1 MSRLKLGM
9 EMAEMVARKKG
20 CQLNDGAVT
29 AAAEEKEAT
38 DKIVKRSFFW
48 LMPKEIFQFRTRGSK
63 YNCHGCWR

>member
-9 EMAEMVARKKG
+9 EMAEMMARKKG

-38 DKIVKRSFFW
+38 DKIVKRSFF
-48 LMPKEIFQFRTRGSK
+48 G
-63 YNCHGCWR
+63 

>member
-1 MSRLKLGM
+1 
-9 EMAEMVARKKG
+9 MAEMMARKKG

-48 LMPKEIFQFRTRGSK
+48 LMPKEIFQFRNVIKAKHFRTKGSDFL
-63 YNCHGCWR
+63 R